1 MQLPEFAAKVEA
13 AATEVE
19 TKAMAEAATEAGAAA
34 TVTATITATR
44 AAAAAGAIADSGHTT
59 DHRAASPANDADA
72 AAAARAAL
80 AKANRIVVKIGTATI
95 TKPARTPARLT
106 RVFSP
111 DGKSFLP
118 EESAAQSV
126 RGTIDTAYIYH
137 VAEQFAELVRAGKQ
151 VILVTSGAIGM
162 GARELGLTKRVTEV
176 RMRQACAAIGQPIL
190 MEEYRRAFGV
200 FGLVAAQLLVTR
212 DEWDDR
218 ASYLN
223 LRETVETLLES
234 RVVPVF
240 NENDS
245 VSTAEIGNAFGD
257 NDRLSAYVAS
267 KIDAELLIILS
278 DVDSLYDSDPRENPD
293 AKPIPYVRELSQEHL
308 AAAGGRGSEFSTGG
322 MKTKLAAVDIARDAG
337 CRVVI
342 AHGRE
347 PNVIAR
353 VAAGEPIGTLFDAA
367 HALKNRI
374 RWLKNSKP
382 RGKITIDAGALAAIR
397 GRNSLL
403 PRGVVAVTGEFGRDA
418 VVLVNNI
425 VKLVS
430 NYSSAELRA
439 VMGKRS
445 EEIEALL
452 GSNAPHVVARPEDMA
467 FLDE

>member
-1 MQLPEFAAKVEA
+1 MDLS
-13 AATEVE
+13 E
-19 TKAMAEAATEAGAAA
+19 T
-34 TVTATITATR
+34 
-44 AAAAAGAIADSGHTT
+44 AD
-59 DHRAASPANDADA
+59 

-80 AKANRIVVKIGTATI
+80 ANANRIVVKIGTAT
-95 TKPARTPARLT
+95 LT
-106 RVFSP
+106 RTFGA
-111 DGKSFLP
+111 DGKSFLSEKDAP
-118 EESAAQSV
+118 GTSPPRTPPSQSAKE
-126 RGTIDTAYIYH
+126 TIDTAYIYH
-137 VAEQFAELVRAGKQ
+137 VAEQFANLVQDGKQ
-151 VILVTSGAIGM
+151 LILVTSGAIGM
-162 GARELGLTKRVTEV
+162 GARELGLTKRVTEM

-200 FGLVAAQLLVTR
+200 FGLSAAQLLVTR

-223 LRETVETLLES
+223 LRKTVETLLES
-234 RVVPVF
+234 RVIPVF

-278 DVDSLYDSDPRENPD
+278 DVDSLYDADPRENPD
-293 AKPIPYVRELSQEHL
+293 ARPIPYVKELSDEHL

-322 MKTKLAAVDIARDAG
+322 MKTKLAAVAIAREAG

-347 PNVIAR
+347 PNVIQR
-353 VAAGEPIGTLFDAA
+353 VVSGEALGTLFDAA

-374 RWLKNSKP
+374 RWLKNSQP
-382 RGKITIDAGALAAIR
+382 RGRLTIDEGALAAIR

-403 PRGVVAVTGEFGRDA
+403 PRGVVAVEGDFGRGA
-418 VVLVNNI
+418 VVLVNDI
-425 VKLVS
+425 VKLIS
-430 NYSSAELRA
+430 NFSSAELRA
-439 VMGKRS
+439 VLRKRS
-445 EEIEALL
+445 EEIDAVL
-452 GSNAPHVVARPEDMA
+452 GENAPHLVARPEEMA